1 MRRWLIAASCLAG
14 LAGADTLLWRFAVG
28 RLDAGLDRW
37 MVQANARGW
46 KVTTGGRERAG
57 WPFDAVLVVSDIDAV
72 GGDRLLPGGVSWQT
86 SRLALTVSL
95 AHPET
100 LVVRV
105 LGAQLVRLSHAPELI
120 VNADKLSV
128 RVPLAAHVPE
138 AELDAV
144 ALGGGVRG
152 AGHPGDLRIAQ
163 LHLYYIDDSAQHP
176 APTWLSARLEVEAH
190 GIGLP
195 DIGHWPLGGF
205 VSGAGAT
212 ILLSSPRLYA
222 VSGWGTKVSADP
234 EDQARMWRDGGG
246 TLDLHG
252 VHVHWGPLRLQADA
266 SLRLDSRL
274 QPSGTGSADVE
285 GSAASLDALAAGGVI
300 PPGLAATAKAVLA
313 VMPVAPDNPNA
324 VRLPFVLRDTT
335 LSVGQIPIVR
345 LNEIVWTRH
354 PPT

>member
-1 MRRWLIAASCLAG
+1 VGLI
-14 LAGADTLLWRFAVG
+14 GADTLLWRFAVG

-37 MVQANARGW
+37 MTQANAHGW
-46 KVTTGGRERAG
+46 SVSAGRRERLG
-57 WPFDAVLVVSDIDAV
+57 WPFDAVLLVSDIDAT
-72 GGDRLLPGGVSWQT
+72 GGDRLLPGGASWRAK
-86 SRLALTVSL
+86 RLALTVSL
-95 AHPET
+95 ANPGT

-105 LGAQLVRLSHAPELI
+105 LGPQLVRLSHAPEVI
-120 VNADKLSV
+120 VTAEQLSV
-128 RVPLAAHVPE
+128 RVPLAAGAPQ
-138 AELDAV
+138 AQLDAL
-144 ALGGGVRG
+144 ALAGGVRG
-152 AGHPGDLRIAQ
+152 AGHPGDLQVAQ
-163 LHLYYIDDSAQHP
+163 LHVNYLDDSARRP
-176 APTWLSARLEVEAH
+176 APTWLSARLDVQAH

-205 VSGAGAT
+205 VSSAAAT
-212 ILLSSPRLYA
+212 ISLSSPRLYA

-246 TLDLHG
+246 TLDVHG
-252 VHVHWGPLRLQADA
+252 LHVHWGPLRLQADA

-274 QPSGTGSADVE
+274 QPAGTGSADVE

-313 VMPVAPDNPNA
+313 VMPHAPDNPNA
-324 VRLPFVLRDTT
+324 VRLPFIVHDTT

-345 LNEIVWTRH
+345 LNDVVWTRH